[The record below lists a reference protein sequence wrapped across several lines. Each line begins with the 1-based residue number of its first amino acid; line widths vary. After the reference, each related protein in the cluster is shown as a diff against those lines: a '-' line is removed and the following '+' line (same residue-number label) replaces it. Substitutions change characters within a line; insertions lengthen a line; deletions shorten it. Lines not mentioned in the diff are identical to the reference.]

1 MSDVDNPIIDLWNLH
16 LQSEFAHK
24 SAEEALATMTSNP
37 RVTIVPTLMGGK
49 GREELGH
56 FYRNY
61 FLNQLPPDLEI
72 IPVSRT
78 VGKDRLI
85 DEMVIRFTHS
95 IRMDWVLPGIAPTG
109 KRIELPFVAVVHV
122 EDGKIA
128 SENLYYDNAT
138 VLRQAG
144 LLPDPAL
151 PVLGAESARQMLD
164 PSSPHNELARR
175 GAH

>member
-1 MSDVDNPIIDLWNLH
+1 MSDVDNPIIGLWELH
-16 LQSEFAHK
+16 LQSEFAHR
-24 SAEEALATMTSNP
+24 SAEEALDTMTSNP
-37 RVTIVPTLMGGK
+37 RVTIVPTLMGGR

-78 VGKDRLI
+78 IGKERLI
-85 DEMVIRFTHS
+85 DEMVIRFTHT
-95 IRMDWVLPGIAPTG
+95 IRMDWVLPGVAPTG
-109 KRIELPFVAVVHV
+109 KRIEFPFVAVVHV

-128 SENLYYDNAT
+128 SENLYYDIAM

-144 LLPDPAL
+144 LLSAPDL
-151 PVLGAESARQMLD
+151 PVLGAESARQILD